1 MSDPPMLLAINGLGK
16 SVPGPR
22 LLFRTLDLKV
32 ASGELVAIIGESGVG
47 KSTLL
52 NIMAGS
58 VRPNAPFGKEARVG
72 GFDAPHTQT
81 RIAIPILQF
90 FARGD
95 PSGGS
100 DVREVPTV
108 LEER

>member
-1 MSDPPMLLAINGLGK
+1 MSDPPMLLAVNGLGK

-22 LLFRTLDLKV
+22 LLFRTLDLNV

-58 VRPNAPFGKEARVG
+58 FRPNAPFGKEARVG
-72 GFDAPHTQT
+72 GFECLALASPPRHSATST
-81 RIAIPILQF
+81 PPLR
-90 FARGD
+90 
-95 PSGGS
+95 
-100 DVREVPTV
+100 
-108 LEER
+108 